1 MGLSDKLKQITEK
14 AKESAVEHREQISG
28 AVETVGVVADKRT
41 RGRYS
46 DKIAKAAS
54 KTEAAVDR
62 FAGQPA
68 DEAAAGT
75 ATPGQ
80 PADEPAGGTTT
91 PPPTATP
98 EPASGPTPAS
108 SAEETPPS

>member
-28 AVETVGVVADKRT
+28 AVETAGVIADKRT

-62 FAGQPA
+62 FAGPPTA
-68 DEAAAGT
+68 EDAPAAA
-75 ATPGQ
+75 TP
-80 PADEPAGGTTT
+80 PAAT
-91 PPPTATP
+91 PPPAA
-98 EPASGPTPAS
+98 EGSQPASEGSPPAS
-108 SAEETPPS
+108 AESPPPA

>member
-28 AVETVGVVADKRT
+28 AVETAGVVADKRT

-54 KTEAAVDR
+54 KAEAAVDR
-62 FAGQPA
+62 FAGHPA
-68 DEAAAGT
+68 EGPPATGT
-75 ATPGQ
+75 
-80 PADEPAGGTTT
+80 PAPRPAGEEQPTVANPT
-91 PPPTATP
+91 PPRQPTEE
-98 EPASGPTPAS
+98 EPPQ
-108 SAEETPPS
+108 PS